1 VFPRR
6 QPRTDEMRP
15 DVLLTLREAAAEM
28 DPPMTE
34 KQLAGLVH
42 VVGLRPRGFRRTR
55 SAGRPART
63 YPAGA
68 LYRLHASVA
77 PLLAEFREAP

>member
-1 VFPRR
+1 MRKRPQR
-6 QPRTDEMRP
+6 DEGRE
-15 DVLLTLREAAAEM
+15 VLLTLREAAAEM

-42 VVGLRPRGFRRTR
+42 VVGLRPCGFRRTR
-55 SAGRPART
+55 TAGRPART
-63 YPAGA
+63 YPMAA
-68 LYRLHASVA
+68 LYKIHRQVA